1 MQFVQFTKHLQGL
14 DLSEMAEAIL
24 SVGLEGADLCV
35 RPGFPVEP
43 DTVKEGLPRAVEL
56 FREKGLSIPL
66 VTTPGDFVDPEM
78 PYAEALYEACGQCGV
93 QHIKLGYWNW
103 DPSQSYWERVEEIRK
118 QIEGFQ
124 KLSQTYQV
132 QTVLHTHSGTFYGL
146 NANAMMHLVQGFD
159 PTHVGVFAD
168 PGHLSICG
176 EPIDMALDILGEYL
190 ALVSFKDL
198 IRERTFEKGRAVSK
212 KRVARL
218 GHGFGDWTTFL
229 EALQKRNYQGVVS
242 FHSEYSNEPVE
253 TVIDLTRADV
263 RFIRGLLEELSE
275 SRAS

>member
-1 MQFVQFTKHLQGL
+1 MQFVLFTKHLQGL

-24 SVGLEGADLCV
+24 SVGLQGADLCV

-43 DTVKEGLPRAVEL
+43 DTVKEGLPRGVEL
-56 FREKGLSIPL
+56 FQEKKLAIPL

-78 PYAEALYEACGQCGV
+78 PYAEALYEACGHCGV
-93 QHIKLGYWNW
+93 RHIKLGYWNW
-103 DPSQSYWERVEEIRK
+103 DPSQSYWRRVEEIRG

-124 KLSQTYQV
+124 KLSQTYKV
-132 QTVLHTHSGTFYGL
+132 QTVLHTHSGAFFGL
-146 NANAMMHLVQGFD
+146 NASAAMHLVQGFD
-159 PTHVGVFAD
+159 PSHVGVFAD
-168 PGHLSICG
+168 PGHLSLCG

-198 IRERTFEKGRAVSK
+198 IKERTFEKGRAVSK

-218 GHGFGDWTTFL
+218 GHGFGDWSTFL
-229 EALQKRNYQGVVS
+229 KALRERDYQGVVS
-242 FHSEYSNEPVE
+242 FHSEYSGEPVE

-263 RFIRGLLEELSE
+263 RFIRGILKEIS
-275 SRAS
+275 